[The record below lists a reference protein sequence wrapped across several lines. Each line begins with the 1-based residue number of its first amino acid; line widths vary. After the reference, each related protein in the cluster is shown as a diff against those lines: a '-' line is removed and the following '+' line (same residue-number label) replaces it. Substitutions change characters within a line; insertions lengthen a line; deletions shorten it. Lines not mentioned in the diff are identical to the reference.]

1 MMFTVLIEASV
12 SKHSICMS
20 KKHQSEVDARLNR
33 INFVEWTIK
42 NYEEI
47 CDLVTSIVQLHHRQ
61 LKDLITILELA
72 LWNAMICS
80 KVDDQE
86 SRIESRRSGG
96 RCFEVVFKNVL
107 AFL

>member
-1 MMFTVLIEASV
+1 
-12 SKHSICMS
+12 
-20 KKHQSEVDARLNR
+20 
-33 INFVEWTIK
+33 VEWTIK
-42 NYEEI
+42 YYKEI
-47 CDLVTSIVQLHHRQ
+47 CDLVASFVQLHHGQ
-61 LKDLITILELA
+61 LKDLITNLELA

-86 SRIESRRSGG
+86 SWIESRRSGG